1 MILLCVIGILLSLG
15 LTFEVDFTHF
25 PEPGIAA
32 AVLHE
37 AHLIFGQSQSDLS
50 AVAGHPVPLFALQG
64 GDPELVAEVS
74 PPRISGEGGLLQR
87 ESDDGSLEGAL
98 NLVAF
103 RRVRKHRV
111 AHIIFGGFRDPLSK
125 DAAPSSYLS
134 LA

>member
-1 MILLCVIGILLSLG
+1 MILLCLIGILLSLG
-15 LTFEVDFTHF
+15 LTFEVDFTRF

-64 GDPELVAEVS
+64 GDPELVAEAS

-87 ESDDGSLEGAL
+87 ESDDGSLRGL
-98 NLVAF
+98 
-103 RRVRKHRV
+103 
-111 AHIIFGGFRDPLSK
+111 
-125 DAAPSSYLS
+125 
-134 LA
+134 